1 MLLRHDGAMTSLEM
15 ILKPL
20 YLLCLA
26 AIAASSTAQQAGLND
41 VLSAARTHR
50 PLLQSASLRLSQ
62 SKSMARAVGA
72 YPATRLFL
80 GLTTDPETG
89 GSDDDLI
96 LSQPIDLFGRT
107 SAFRRSGQALVAEAE
122 ANYRQAALDLQ
133 TEVVDAYLEAVSAT
147 ALAKSAEA
155 VLAVYEQL
163 HEATRLRVEGGV
175 APGFH
180 LTQVGL
186 DLEQARLLAEQRRA
200 EALASLRRLESVSGL
215 AELQELRDESPTLA
229 SPASDLATI
238 RRQRPELLLL
248 DAQAR
253 IGDADLA
260 IARASGRPELEIQ
273 ARRTPW
279 QERNDRYGLRV
290 QLSFPLFDHGKVA
303 SESRAAA
310 QRAEA
315 ARKALDDAL
324 RLAEG
329 EVKAAQIEF
338 ESASAQVVK
347 YEALV
352 SRAKDLVDRLRPG
365 LTEQATTLIEVLDAT
380 RVLRDIEQ
388 AHVESKARL
397 AHAQARLVRAT
408 GLILEVNP

>member
-1 MLLRHDGAMTSLEM
+1 MR
-15 ILKPL
+15 PL
-20 YLLCLA
+20 FILCLA
-26 AIAASSTAQQAGLND
+26 AIAASSTAQQTGLDD
-41 VLSAARTHR
+41 VLRSARTHR
-50 PLLQSASLRLSQ
+50 PLLQAAALRLSQ
-62 SKSMARAVGA
+62 TKLMTRATGA

-89 GSDDDLI
+89 GSDDDLV

-107 SAFRRSGQALVAEAE
+107 SAFRRSGNALEAEAE
-122 ANYRQAALDLQ
+122 AHYRQVALDIQ
-133 TEVVDAYLEAVSAT
+133 TEVVEAYLASVSAA
-147 ALAKSAEA
+147 ALARSARA
-155 VLAVYEQL
+155 VLTVYEQL
-163 HEATRLRVEGGV
+163 HEATRRRVEGGV

-186 DLEQARLLAEQRRA
+186 DLEQARLLAEQRQA
-200 EALASLRRLESVSGL
+200 EASATLRRLESVSGL
-215 AELQELRDESPTLA
+215 KELRELQAETPRLSTPKLDKA
-229 SPASDLATI
+229 VI

-248 DAQAR
+248 EAQAR
-253 IGDADLA
+253 IADADLA
-260 IARASGRPELEIQ
+260 MARASGRPELEIQ

-290 QLSFPLFDHGKVA
+290 QLSFPLFDHGRVA
-303 SESRAAA
+303 AESRAAS

-324 RLAEG
+324 VLAEG
-329 EVKAAQIEF
+329 EVAAAQIEF
-338 ESASAQVVK
+338 DAAAAQVGR

-352 SRAKDLVDRLRPG
+352 GRAQELVERLRPG

-388 AHVESKARL
+388 AHVESRARL
-397 AHAQARLVRAT
+397 AQAQARLVRAT
-408 GLILEVNP
+408 GLILEVTP